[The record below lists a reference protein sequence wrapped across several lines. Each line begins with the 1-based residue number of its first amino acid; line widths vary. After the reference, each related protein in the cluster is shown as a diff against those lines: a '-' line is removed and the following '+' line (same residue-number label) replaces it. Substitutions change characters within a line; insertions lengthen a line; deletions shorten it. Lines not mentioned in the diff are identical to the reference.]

1 MEAGAVLPSAAD
13 GAAQGLLT
21 GAAAAVD
28 AVELFEL
35 FFFGVA
41 ALSVFFLPDFAV
53 VLESPLA

>member
-1 MEAGAVLPSAAD
+1 MLPSAAD
-13 GAAQGLLT
+13 GAAEGLLT

-28 AVELFEL
+28 AVELFEP

-41 ALSVFFLPDFAV
+41 ELSVFFFPDFAV

>member
-1 MEAGAVLPSAAD
+1 MLPSAAD
-13 GAAQGLLT
+13 GAAEGLLT